1 MCREK
6 TCIIINHDLLKK
18 YSSVSSAHFSFIPSW
33 LDPLRAIAVAMFDS
47 NGDII
52 EANEGFRFT
61 LTPGASENVAHRLVE
76 PPLKQLINMQ
86 PDEAG
91 LLYTGLITLNIGHG
105 LTRAFAGSIFRRNQL
120 FMLAAEL
127 DISAFE
133 SLSSENERLNNELD
147 ENRKLL
153 SKRNHVLQKM
163 KEEVEAIKRNDG
175 LTGLANLKLLDS
187 RVNEEILRWE
197 RYRRPLALVL
207 LDLDDFDQINDE
219 FGRKIGD
226 ELLQHVA
233 TILNG
238 ATRTL
243 DLVARYGGQEFAVL
257 LPETN
262 EMGAMIVAERL
273 RMDMES
279 LLILPLLRPLTA
291 SFGVA
296 LLQPDEKREAYYA
309 RAGRAVK
316 YAKEH
321 GKNCIAMAG
330 IDAELD
336 HLYQNTAKEQAPPE
350 QT

>member
-1 MCREK
+1 MEK
-6 TCIIINHDLLKK
+6 TCIISNHDFIETH
-18 YSSVSSAHFSFIPSW
+18 SSVNSARFAFIPPW
-33 LDPLRAIAVAMFDS
+33 LDPLRAVAVALFDS
-47 NGDII
+47 NGDVI

-61 LTPGASENVAHRLVE
+61 LTPEASGNVAQRIAE
-76 PPLKQLINMQ
+76 PTLEQLAKML
-86 PDEAG
+86 PDETG

-133 SLSSENERLNNELD
+133 SLSSENERLNQELD

-153 SKRNHVLQKM
+153 SKRNHSLQKLQ
-163 KEEVEAIKRNDG
+163 EEMEAIKRNDG

-187 RVNEEILRWE
+187 RVSEEILRWE
-197 RYRRPLALVL
+197 RYRRPLALL
-207 LDLDDFDQINDE
+207 LMDMDNFSSINDE
-219 FGRKIGD
+219 FGREVGD

-243 DLVARYGGQEFAVL
+243 DLVARYGGQEFAIL

-273 RMDMES
+273 RMDLEGQ
-279 LLILPLLRPLTA
+279 LILPLLRPLTA

-296 LLQPDEKREAYYA
+296 LLQPEEKREAFYA
-309 RAGRAVK
+309 RAGRAVRFS
-316 YAKEH
+316 KEH
-321 GKNCIAMAG
+321 GKNCIAIAG
-330 IDAELD
+330 VVAECD
-336 HLYQNTAKEQAPPE
+336 HLYQGAAQETN
-350 QT
+350 

>member
-1 MCREK
+1 
-6 TCIIINHDLLKK
+6 
-18 YSSVSSAHFSFIPSW
+18 
-33 LDPLRAIAVAMFDS
+33 LRAVAVAMFDS
-47 NGDII
+47 NGDLI

-61 LTPGASENVAHRLVE
+61 LATEAEQNAAQRIAE
-76 PPLKQLINMQ
+76 PPFAKLASMR
-86 PDEAG
+86 PDETG
-91 LLYTGLITLNIGHG
+91 LIYNGLITLHVGHG
-105 LTRAFAGSIFRRNQL
+105 ITRAFSGTVYRRNQL
-120 FMLAAEL
+120 FLLAAEL

-133 SLSSENERLNNELD
+133 SLSSDNERINQEL
-147 ENRKLL
+147 EETRKQL
-153 SKRNHVLQKM
+153 SKRNHALQKLQD
-163 KEEVEAIKRNDG
+163 ELEAIKRNDG
-175 LTGLANLKLLDS
+175 LTGLANLKLLDGRIS
-187 RVNEEILRWE
+187 EEILRWE

-207 LDLDDFDQINDE
+207 LDLDNFGKINDE
-219 FGRKIGD
+219 FGREIGD

-273 RMDMES
+273 RMDIES
-279 LLILPLLRPLTA
+279 MLILPLLRPLTA

-316 YAKEH
+316 HAKAH
-321 GKNCIAMAG
+321 GKNCITMAG
-330 IDAELD
+330 VVAECD
-336 HLYQNTAKEQAPPE
+336 HLYQGSIPE
-350 QT
+350 AN

>member
-1 MCREK
+1 M
-6 TCIIINHDLLKK
+6 N
-18 YSSVSSAHFSFIPSW
+18 SANFTFIPSW

-61 LTPGASENVAHRLVE
+61 LTPEASGSIAQRLAE
-76 PPLKQLINMQ
+76 PPLHQLVLMQ
-86 PDEAG
+86 SDEAG

-133 SLSSENERLNNELD
+133 SLSSENERLNQELE
-147 ENRKLL
+147 ENRKIL
-153 SKRNHVLQKM
+153 SKRNHALQKLQ
-163 KEEVEAIKRNDG
+163 EEMETIKRNDG
-175 LTGLANLKLLDS
+175 LTGLANIKLLDS
-187 RVNEEILRWE
+187 RVSEEILRWE

-207 LDLDDFDQINDE
+207 MDLDNFSAINDE
-219 FGRKIGD
+219 FGREVGD

-243 DLVARYGGQEFAVL
+243 DLVARYGGQEFAIL

-273 RMDMES
+273 RMDLES

-296 LLQPDEKREAYYA
+296 LLQPDEMREAYYV
-309 RAGRAVK
+309 RAGRAMK
-316 YAKEH
+316 YSKAH
-321 GKNCIAMAG
+321 GKNCIAIAG
-330 IDAELD
+330 IVAECD
-336 HLYQNTAKEQAPPE
+336 HLYQAAPQE
-350 QT
+350 SNV

>member
-1 MCREK
+1 MEK
-6 TCIIINHDLLKK
+6 TCIISNHDFIETH
-18 YSSVSSAHFSFIPSW
+18 SSVNSARFAFIPPW
-33 LDPLRAIAVAMFDS
+33 LDPLRAVAVAIFDS
-47 NGDII
+47 NGDVI

-61 LTPGASENVAHRLVE
+61 LTPEASGNVAQRIAE
-76 PPLKQLINMQ
+76 PTLEQLAKML
-86 PDEAG
+86 PDETG

-133 SLSSENERLNNELD
+133 SLSSENERLNQELD

-153 SKRNHVLQKM
+153 SKRNHSLQKLQ
-163 KEEVEAIKRNDG
+163 EEMEAIKRNDG

-187 RVNEEILRWE
+187 RVSEEILRWE
-197 RYRRPLALVL
+197 RYRRPLALL
-207 LDLDDFDQINDE
+207 LMDMDNFSSINDE
-219 FGRKIGD
+219 FGREVGD

-243 DLVARYGGQEFAVL
+243 DLVARYGGQEFAIL

-273 RMDMES
+273 RMDLEGQ
-279 LLILPLLRPLTA
+279 LILPLLRPLTA

-296 LLQPDEKREAYYA
+296 LLQPEEKREAFYA
-309 RAGRAVK
+309 RAGRAVRFS
-316 YAKEH
+316 KEH
-321 GKNCIAMAG
+321 GKNCIAIAG
-330 IDAELD
+330 VVAECD
-336 HLYQNTAKEQAPPE
+336 HLYQGAAQETN
-350 QT
+350 

>member
-1 MCREK
+1 MNTARF
-6 TCIIINHDLLKK
+6 
-18 YSSVSSAHFSFIPSW
+18 AFIPPW
-33 LDPLRAIAVAMFDS
+33 LDPMRAVAVAMFDS
-47 NGDII
+47 NGDLI

-61 LTPGASENVAHRLVE
+61 LAPEPGHNATQRIAE
-76 PPLKQLINMQ
+76 PSFATLINLQ
-86 PDEAG
+86 PDETG
-91 LLYTGLITLNIGHG
+91 LVYNGLITLHVGHG
-105 LTRAFAGSIFRRNQL
+105 ITRAFAGTIYRRNQL
-120 FMLAAEL
+120 FLLAAEL

-133 SLSSENERLNNELD
+133 SLSSDNERLNQEL
-147 ENRKLL
+147 EETRKQL
-153 SKRNHVLQKM
+153 SKRNHVLQKLQGEM
-163 KEEVEAIKRNDG
+163 EAIKRNDG
-175 LTGLANLKLLDS
+175 LTGLANLKLLDGRLS
-187 RVNEEILRWE
+187 EEIQRWE

-207 LDLDDFDQINDE
+207 LDLDDFGKINDE
-219 FGRKIGD
+219 FGREVGD

-296 LLQPDEKREAYYA
+296 LLQPDEKREDYYA

-316 YAKEH
+316 YAKAH
-321 GKNCIAMAG
+321 GKNCITMAG
-330 IDAELD
+330 VVAECD
-336 HLYQNTAKEQAPPE
+336 HLYQGAAQEAN
-350 QT
+350 

>member
-1 MCREK
+1 MNTARF
-6 TCIIINHDLLKK
+6 
-18 YSSVSSAHFSFIPSW
+18 AFIPPW
-33 LDPLRAIAVAMFDS
+33 LDPLRAVAVAMFDS
-47 NGDII
+47 NGDLI

-61 LTPGASENVAHRLVE
+61 LNPEAGYNVAQRIFE
-76 PPLKQLINMQ
+76 PSFAALASML
-86 PDEAG
+86 PDE
-91 LLYTGLITLNIGHG
+91 TGLVYSGLISLDVGHG
-105 LTRAFAGSIFRRNQL
+105 ITRAFAGTVYRRNQL
-120 FMLAAEL
+120 FLLAAEL

-133 SLSSENERLNNELD
+133 SLSSDNERLNQELD
-147 ENRKLL
+147 ETRKQL
-153 SKRNHVLQKM
+153 SKRNHTLQKLQ
-163 KEEVEAIKRNDG
+163 EEIETLKRNDG
-175 LTGLANLKLLDS
+175 LTGLANLKLLDA
-187 RVNEEILRWE
+187 RVSEEIQRWE

-207 LDLDDFDQINDE
+207 LDLDGFGKINDE
-219 FGRKIGD
+219 FGREVGD

-273 RMDMES
+273 RMDLEGQ
-279 LLILPLLRPLTA
+279 LILPLLRPLTA

-296 LLQPDEKREAYYA
+296 LLQPEEMREAYYA

-316 YAKEH
+316 YAKSH

-330 IDAELD
+330 VIAECD
-336 HLYQNTAKEQAPPE
+336 HLYQSFVQEPHV
-350 QT
+350 

>member
-1 MCREK
+1 VNPARF
-6 TCIIINHDLLKK
+6 
-18 YSSVSSAHFSFIPSW
+18 AFIPPW
-33 LDPLRAIAVAMFDS
+33 LDPLRAVAVAIFDS
-47 NGDII
+47 NGDVI

-61 LTPGASENVAHRLVE
+61 LTPEASGNIAQRIAE
-76 PPLKQLINMQ
+76 PPLDQLTKMQ
-86 PDEAG
+86 PDETG

-133 SLSSENERLNNELD
+133 SLSSENERLNQELE

-153 SKRNHVLQKM
+153 SKRNHSLQKLQ
-163 KEEVEAIKRNDG
+163 EEMEAIKRNDG

-187 RVNEEILRWE
+187 RVSEEILRWE
-197 RYRRPLALVL
+197 RYRRPLALL
-207 LDLDDFDQINDE
+207 LMDMDNFSAINDE
-219 FGRKIGD
+219 FGREVGD

-243 DLVARYGGQEFAVL
+243 DLVARYGGQEFAIL

-273 RMDMES
+273 RMDIES
-279 LLILPLLRPLTA
+279 MLILPLLRPLTA

-316 YAKEH
+316 HAKAH
-321 GKNCIAMAG
+321 GKNCITMAG
-330 IDAELD
+330 VVAECD
-336 HLYQNTAKEQAPPE
+336 HLYQGSIPE
-350 QT
+350 AN